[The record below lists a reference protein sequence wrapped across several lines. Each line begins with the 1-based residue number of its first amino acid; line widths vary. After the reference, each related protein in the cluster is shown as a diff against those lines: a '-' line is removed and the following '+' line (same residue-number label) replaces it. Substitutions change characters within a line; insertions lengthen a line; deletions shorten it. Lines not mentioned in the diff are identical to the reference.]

1 MTASS
6 PGPGPREILCAAF
19 EDGSLFPWSF
29 GSPAYKPC
37 RSSKPNVLRVHLP
50 SAGPLGWGALDPSLF
65 GENQCNSNYPPVW
78 GPPPVIMELDYTLTL
93 TLLPFSLWFLLF
105 FNLVF
110 FQLEYSC
117 ITVLSWFLGFTYH
130 IWFHIYDS
138 VDWPYRCSYISSL

>member
-29 GSPAYKPC
+29 GSPTYKPR

-50 SAGPLGWGALDPSLF
+50 SAGPWAGELWTPHCLGRTNAIVIILPF
-65 GENQCNSNYPPVW
+65 G
-78 GPPPVIMELDYTLTL
+78 GPPPVIRELDYTLTL
-93 TLLPFSLWFLLF
+93 SLLPFSLWFLLF

-117 ITVLSWFLGFTYH
+117 ITVLSWFLGFTFH

-138 VDWPYRCSYISSL
+138 VDRPYRCSYISSL